1 MILLRRPPGGGSQD
15 ALLRPGQG
23 PGDPPGWEGG
33 TQGGPAGRPP
43 QLPLVELTV
52 LRLDFVDFLLES
64 LDLQRDRDGS
74 DEAALRLLHHLHC
87 SPGGDQL
94 VAV

>member
-1 MILLRRPPGGGSQD
+1 MILLRWPPGGRTQD

-52 LRLDFVDFLLES
+52 LRLDFVDFLLEP

-74 DEAALRLLHHLHC
+74 HLASLSLLHHLH
-87 SPGGDQL
+87 SSAGGDQL
-94 VAV
+94 AV